1 MFTFNGM
8 SDQQIW
14 ILYGIA
20 TYATAFP
27 ILLVTA
33 CVAGYLHRLAATA
46 ASQSA
51 ATKPKT
57 APLPGAG
64 VEATPVAQAA

>member
-20 TYATAFP
+20 TYAMVFP

-46 ASQSA
+46 PKVV
-51 ATKPKT
+51 TKPKT